1 MTRAAALAW
10 GREQAARIREDRRA
24 GANAGRVTVSVWMDR
39 SLAMQ
44 DVGIRT
50 VETRE
55 YLAAPRPL
63 LIRSLA

>member
-1 MTRAAALAW
+1 
-10 GREQAARIREDRRA
+10 
-24 GANAGRVTVSVWMDR
+24 MDR